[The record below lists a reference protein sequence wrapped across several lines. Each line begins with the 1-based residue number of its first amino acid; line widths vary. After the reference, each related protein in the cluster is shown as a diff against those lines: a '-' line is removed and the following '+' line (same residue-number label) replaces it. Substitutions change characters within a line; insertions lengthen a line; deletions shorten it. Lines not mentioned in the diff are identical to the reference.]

1 MVLLVPFFGSQKG
14 TSSTLFGTMFASW
27 RDFLKTKITLFYSHF
42 SLFLALST
50 QQNDFVCSSG
60 ELHHENCDQEVSSIL
75 LTWIPS
81 QVSIYIRCS
90 APEYPFSEFGG
101 KILPHLRSFGP
112 FWIFDI
118 GKSFFGVGKTKIICF
133 HTFWI
138 LSADCIWIQR
148 KQKPDPIW
156 NSERPSRP
164 SLPISERI
172 FLPFM
177 QLLPSEPITIRFLR
191 TRCEHKKVSY

>member
-1 MVLLVPFFGSQKG
+1 
-14 TSSTLFGTMFASW
+14 MFASW

-138 LSADCIWIQR
+138 LSADCIRIQR

-164 SLPISERI
+164 SLPISSSRRATSKDDLRKEKIATFYNGERFNSHSRKFSWNNSFCI
-172 FLPFM
+172 F
-177 QLLPSEPITIRFLR
+177 RHVY
-191 TRCEHKKVSY
+191 HKHSGEW